1 MKNGVLVF
9 LSEIHLDREGRLIA
23 TAYQAG
29 NGKTISCHQ
38 TNAATIKYLME
49 ILQARGETIDRIFAF
64 STRKTQ
70 EAIEYV
76 AEEASMSCHRVQRD
90 IFADDVAAAYP
101 ELLGRITYVDYDEDC
116 QAENVT
122 SYVMNMVDAIC
133 HATGAENQQ
142 WRIHTDLT
150 GGMRHAATL
159 MLAVLHMLKYTG
171 IAIGDAYYA
180 NYSRN
185 NQKQN
190 RMENVSAIHGMFELI
205 SSTDAL
211 VNGARLSEIESYF
224 QNVPQSAQSPQLR
237 QLLAAFGKFSD
248 AVLLCRAGLFL
259 PALGEMSRAL
269 ADFKAYE
276 SKSIYEKLFAQ
287 VLQAL
292 EREYGTLLAGSASRL
307 DIIRWCIRKKFLQQA
322 MTLFNEWISEEIVRR
337 RIFYPA
343 PDYREGIVAAC
354 TKFNMGFK
362 SAATVLVYEFYKL
375 STQKAA
381 YANLP
386 QGAALPAKPFNA
398 YRIFMANGG
407 GGDMPQHIP
416 PDRLSNLLTA
426 VEHIQQIQAEYLS
439 ARISHE
445 AFCQKYPELY
455 AFLDYKRQESIYQY
469 WPEFFLHTKFKS
481 TVLRNTLSVAPE
493 AVLRRMFFP
502 EPAKP
507 APPQLE
513 AKAEPH
519 AEDDEFWAAYNGKY
533 EHLKRL
539 RAMLE
544 AGLLKTDADRG
555 TLIGIL
561 KNVHWLHKQRNEINH
576 AKNDSYVVSNQ
587 EIVDCMLKTMDA
599 IEEAG
604 KQ

>member
-23 TAYQAG
+23 TDYQAG
-29 NGKTISCHQ
+29 NGKTISCYQ

-49 ILQARGETIDRIFAF
+49 ILHSRGETIDRIFAF
-64 STRKTQ
+64 STRRTQ
-70 EAIEYV
+70 ENIEYLTEDLS
-76 AEEASMSCHRVQRD
+76 AKCHKVQRD
-90 IFADDVAAAYP
+90 IFADDIAAAYP
-101 ELLGRITYVDYDEDC
+101 ELVGRITYVDYDEGC
-116 QAENVT
+116 QAANVT

-133 HATGAENQQ
+133 RVTGAENQQ
-142 WRIHTDLT
+142 WRMHTDLT

-190 RMENVSAIHGMFELI
+190 RMENVSDIHGMFELI

-211 VNGARLSEIESYF
+211 VNSARLSELESYF
-224 QNVPQSAQSPQLR
+224 QKVSSTAQSPQLR
-237 QLLAAFGKFSD
+237 QLLGAFGKFSD
-248 AVLLCRAGLFL
+248 AVLLCRTGLFM
-259 PALGEMSRAL
+259 PALAEMSKAL
-269 ADFKAYE
+269 ADFKAYKN
-276 SKSIYEKLFAQ
+276 KSIYEKLFAQ
-287 VLQAL
+287 VLRAL
-292 EREYGTLLAGSASRL
+292 EREYGMLLTGSASRL

-322 MTLFNEWISEEIVRR
+322 MTLFNEWISEEIVSR

-343 PDYREGIVAAC
+343 PDCCEAIAAAC
-354 TKFNMGFK
+354 TKLNMGFK
-362 SAATVLVYEFYKL
+362 PMATVLVYEFYKL
-375 STQKAA
+375 STKKES

-386 QGAALPAKPFNA
+386 QGVVMPAKPFNE
-398 YRIFMANGG
+398 YRRFMANGD
-407 GGDMPQHIP
+407 GGDMPQYIP
-416 PDRLSNLLTA
+416 LARLSNLLSA
-426 VEHIQQIQAEYLS
+426 VNNIKQIQEDYLS

-445 AFCQKYPELY
+445 EFCQKYHEL
-455 AFLDYKRQESIYQY
+455 AVFLDYKRQESMYQY
-469 WPEFFLHTKFKS
+469 WPEFFLHTKFKRAI
-481 TVLRNTLSVAPE
+481 LCNTLSTAPE
-493 AVLRRMFFP
+493 AVLRKMFFP
-502 EPAKP
+502 EA
-507 APPQLE
+507 
-513 AKAEPH
+513 AEPAALQPEAQAEAN
-519 AEDDEFWAAYNGKY
+519 AEDDEFWAVYNGTY
-533 EHLKRL
+533 EHLKHL

-544 AGLLKTDADRG
+544 AGLLKSDVDRG
-555 TLIGIL
+555 TLLEIL

>member
-29 NGKTISCHQ
+29 DGKTVSCYQ

-49 ILQARGETIDRIFAF
+49 ILHSRGETIDRIFAF
-64 STRKTQ
+64 STRRTQ
-70 EAIEYV
+70 ENIEYWTEDLS
-76 AEEASMSCHRVQRD
+76 ARCRKVQRD
-90 IFADDVAAAYP
+90 IFADDIAAAYP
-101 ELLGRITYVDYDEDC
+101 ELSGRITYVDYDEGC
-116 QAENVT
+116 QAANVT

-133 HATGAENQQ
+133 CVTGTENQQ
-142 WRIHTDLT
+142 WRMHTDLT

-185 NQKQN
+185 DQKQN
-190 RMENVSAIHGMFELI
+190 RMENVSAIHGMFEFI

-211 VNGARLSEIESYF
+211 VNGARLNELESYF
-224 QNVPQSAQSPQLR
+224 QKVPPAAQSPQLR
-237 QLLAAFGKFSD
+237 QLLEAFGKFSD
-248 AVLLCRAGLFL
+248 AVLLCRTGLFM
-259 PALGEMSRAL
+259 PALGEMSEAL
-269 ADFKAYE
+269 AAFKAYE
-276 SKSIYEKLFAQ
+276 NKSTYEKLFAQ
-287 VLQAL
+287 VLRAL
-292 EREYGTLLAGSASRL
+292 EREYGTLLAGRASRL
-307 DIIRWCIRKKFLQQA
+307 EIIRWCIRKKFLQQA
-322 MTLFNEWISEEIVRR
+322 MTLFNEWISEEIVSR

-343 PDYREGIVAAC
+343 PDYYEAIAAAC
-354 TKFNMGFK
+354 TKLNMGFK
-362 SAATVLVYEFYKL
+362 SMATVLVYEFYKL
-375 STQKAA
+375 STQKAS

-386 QGAALPAKPFNA
+386 PGVVLPAKPFNE

-407 GGDMPQHIP
+407 GGDMPQYIP
-416 PDRLSNLLTA
+416 PARLSNLLLA
-426 VEHIQQIQAEYLS
+426 VEHIQQIQADYLS

-445 AFCQKYPELY
+445 EFCQKYPELY
-455 AFLDYKRQESIYQY
+455 AFLDYKRQESIYKY

-481 TVLRNTLSVAPE
+481 TVLCNTLSVAPE

-502 EPAKP
+502 EAAKP

-561 KNVHWLHKQRNEINH
+561 QNVHWLHKQRNEINH